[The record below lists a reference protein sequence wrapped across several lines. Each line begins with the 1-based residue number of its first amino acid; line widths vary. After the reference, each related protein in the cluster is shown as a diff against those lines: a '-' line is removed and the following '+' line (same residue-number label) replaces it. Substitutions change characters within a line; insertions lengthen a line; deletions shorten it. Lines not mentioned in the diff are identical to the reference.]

1 VDQIL
6 IQMTNILRKTTIIAT
21 TTTRTTTKMT
31 IIMTIATM
39 KMIIITTTRT
49 PKVSL
54 SHNDQPTQTTSDV
67 QTTNSRT
74 TETCTTCSST
84 SGTSS
89 MTSSSS
95 TGTATRY
102 IIYPSDSHNTAVF
115 QSKLDNA
122 VPSASVSVSQ
132 DNRLGLLWWWTR
144 LTRAQVN
151 SLKDSSVR
159 HTGSFD

>member
-1 VDQIL
+1 MDQIL
-6 IQMTNILRKTTIIAT
+6 IQMTNILRKTAIIAT
-21 TTTRTTTKMT
+21 TTTRTTT
-31 IIMTIATM
+31 

-95 TGTATRY
+95 MGTATRY